1 MGQLYG
7 SEPGVEG
14 YAIRIPLKMI
24 QLTEKDGKAYP
35 LAFDWEDADSPP
47 TRVKVSR
54 VLSVVP
60 CSEIRSGAVGDRYE
74 CEIEGRQEYLYY
86 TRLQPRKWF
95 LIREVGEEEYNAYY
109 HLPGE
114 GAGRKKNNS

>member
-7 SEPGVEG
+7 GGDGVEG

-35 LAFDWEDADSPP
+35 LAFDWEGGDGPAA
-47 TRVKVSR
+47 RVKIDR

-60 CSEIRSGAVGDRYE
+60 CSEMKSGAVGDRYE
-74 CEIEGRQEYLYY
+74 CEIGGRQEYLYY

-95 LIREVGEEEYNAYY
+95 LIREVGEEEYNDYY
-109 HLPGE
+109 RLP
-114 GAGRKKNNS
+114 AAHASLSI